1 MVVTKLPKI
10 CTPPPPPPPPLPPPP
25 PSRDRPAACHPS
37 PAPLRASAPPC
48 DCVAVC
54 VSVCVSDSAGAAPPH
69 ECPWRGVPGA
79 LRPSPDVATT
89 ESVVYVVVALPRP
102 GAPPPGLQPPPVSG
116 AMDAAPWRGVRDAFL
131 RLWARRGDPRHAPQ
145 DKYDAPSSTSGE
157 TAAAGVATVTLAVEG
172 QGSGGGGGGGDGEC
186 GVEAGVEVGGGEG
199 GEGGEGEG
207 EEGVCLAQDTLDT
220 LIKNR
225 GYHVRDHVPRRVL
238 EHQVM
243 ANIRRRERIA
253 RILREEEAA
262 HALIH
267 APATPPPPPPIVTR
281 PAADRTQMISLLTK
295 VWSGRG
301 ASVQERGTGEVEWA
315 HSQFVLECV
324 SEHNRFRALHDA
336 PPLVLSEQLCLD
348 AQSWANRL
356 AHFGLLEYST
366 EHGRGENILTS
377 TTKDIL
383 SGTAVVGAWYETGR
397 NFKYNVPGPADLA
410 QAGPFSQVVWQSTR
424 SVGVGVAR
432 SSDGRTVVVARYWP
446 PGNLGGAFGSNV
458 KPPKGEVRARTP
470 QGTPI
475 VSRTRQEAKLY
486 VKTALEPPGKAKRT
500 DRDWLAGALRL
511 PSVRKASAGG
521 GSGGGGG
528 RGGSG
533 GEAGHTILGVGA
545 GPGLAATLASC
556 RNGAARTCRLV
567 PVCCVP
573 PPRRGEE
580 RWARPSTR
588 PPSRLT
594 RQPVSVMEASP
605 AAHPE
610 MLPLKLT
617 PETPRRPRS
626 ALRPSPSPKM
636 GVQAKLAGG
645 GSPRV
650 TGTSRFAGCGSP
662 RCGSPR
668 RSSPRR
674 PGVSSRRSAPSRLRA
689 GAGVAVATL

>member
-1 MVVTKLPKI
+1 MPSS
-10 CTPPPPPPPPLPPPP
+10 TPPP
-25 PSRDRPAACHPS
+25 R
-37 PAPLRASAPPC
+37 
-48 DCVAVC
+48 
-54 VSVCVSDSAGAAPPH
+54 
-69 ECPWRGVPGA
+69 
-79 LRPSPDVATT
+79 
-89 ESVVYVVVALPRP
+89 
-102 GAPPPGLQPPPVSG
+102 
-116 AMDAAPWRGVRDAFL
+116 
-131 RLWARRGDPRHAPQ
+131 
-145 DKYDAPSSTSGE
+145 
-157 TAAAGVATVTLAVEG
+157 
-172 QGSGGGGGGGDGEC
+172 
-186 GVEAGVEVGGGEG
+186 
-199 GEGGEGEG
+199 
-207 EEGVCLAQDTLDT
+207 
-220 LIKNR
+220 
-225 GYHVRDHVPRRVL
+225 
-238 EHQVM
+238 
-243 ANIRRRERIA
+243 
-253 RILREEEAA
+253 
-262 HALIH
+262 
-267 APATPPPPPPIVTR
+267 PPPPPPIVTR

-617 PETPRRPRS
+617 PETPRRPL
-626 ALRPSPSPKM
+626 LRAAPLAFAQD
-636 GVQAKLAGG
+636 GRAGQAGG
-645 GSPRV
+645 GRLPQGDGHLTVRWMRLPSLRLPAPLLPAAARRV
-650 TGTSRFAGCGSP
+650 LAPQRALAPAGGGGRGRGYTLVLKDPLRCGAWWWWWWCSTGPVQASCGGGGGGGAGAP
-662 RCGSPR
+662 RCQGRLVDASRAAPR
-668 RSSPRR
+668 RRPRLPPPPPLSLSDSRNSTLAARRRQRRGGAPRR
-674 PGVSSRRSAPSRLRA
+674 PFPFPLLHCFLAPRTA
-689 GAGVAVATL
+689 PPGARTPSNTAC